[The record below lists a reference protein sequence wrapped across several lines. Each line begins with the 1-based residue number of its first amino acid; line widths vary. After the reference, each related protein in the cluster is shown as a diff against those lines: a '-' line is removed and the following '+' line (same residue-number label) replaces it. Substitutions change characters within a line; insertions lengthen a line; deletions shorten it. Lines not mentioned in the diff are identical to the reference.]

1 MMKRLTLV
9 PKTDTITIC
18 LPPEWVGKVINC
30 TLQNTY
36 EEASL
41 AYPLAAERK
50 PPYHVYIRRDRGNRN
65 F

>member
-30 TLQNTY
+30 TLHNTD
-36 EEASL
+36 EEEIV
-41 AYPLAAERK
+41 AYPMAAERRPLYFVNRPKK
-50 PPYHVYIRRDRGNRN
+50 PKR
-65 F
+65 